1 MNRPVLL
8 SWLTNFLTRPRT
20 LGERIPDC
28 VHSACMFVHV
38 HASQRASQSGKELNR
53 KVKRELKLK
62 SSEFLSLL
70 LSLSPNFD
78 GFMPEFSLWID
89 SAFSVRLPHVLVLEE
104 KKNASLNSSEM
115 LHKDTGTMKTLT
127 NI

>member
-1 MNRPVLL
+1 MH
-8 SWLTNFLTRPRT
+8 
-20 LGERIPDC
+20 C
-28 VHSACMFVHV
+28 ACMFVHV
-38 HASQRASQSGKELNR
+38 HVSQRASQSGKELKR

-70 LSLSPNFD
+70 MSLSPNFD
-78 GFMPEFSLWID
+78 GFMPRFSLWID
-89 SAFSVRLPHVLVLEE
+89 SACSVRLPHVLVLEE

-115 LHKDTGTMKTLT
+115 LHKDTGTMKTVT